1 MSDNTRIAVYYAPN
15 PDSDL
20 WRLASSWIGRDA
32 FTGAEL
38 PLRTDE
44 SIVKFPRHYGF
55 HATLKPP
62 FSLRNGTSIDTVAEA
77 AARFAAGRRSFTMPR
92 LEVSRLGSFL
102 AITEAEPSADLS
114 ALAAD
119 CVRDFEVFREPLTAE
134 EAAARRKGI
143 EDARQLELI
152 ERWGYPYV
160 FDQWKFHMTLTSS
173 LLDRQAL
180 VATHEELS
188 FEFAGVLS
196 QAVVCDAICLFVQ
209 EHRQAPFRVLQRF
222 PFAS

>member
-1 MSDNTRIAVYYAPN
+1 VSDSARIAVYYAPD

-32 FTGAEL
+32 FTGVEL

-62 FSLRNGTSIDTVAEA
+62 FSLRLGTSMDKVVDA
-77 AARFAAGRRSFTMPR
+77 AATFGAGRRSFTMPR
-92 LEVSRLGSFL
+92 LEVTRLGRFL
-102 AITEAEPSADLS
+102 AITEAQPSVELCE
-114 ALAAD
+114 LAAD
-119 CVRDFEVFREPLTAE
+119 CVRDFEVVREPLTIE
-134 EAAARRKGI
+134 QTAARRKGI
-143 EDARQLELI
+143 EDPRQLELI
-152 ERWGYPYV
+152 ETWGYPYV

-173 LLDRQAL
+173 LVDPQVLD
-180 VATHEELS
+180 ATHSKLS
-188 FEFAGVLS
+188 AEFAGVLS
-196 QAVVCDAICLFVQ
+196 QPLVCDAICLFVQ
-209 EHRQAPFRVLQRF
+209 EHREAPFHVLQRF

>member
-1 MSDNTRIAVYYAPN
+1 MSDSTRIAVYYAPN
-15 PDSDL
+15 PNSDL

-38 PLRTDE
+38 PLQTDE
-44 SIVKFPRHYGF
+44 SIIKFPRHYGF

-62 FSLRNGTSIDTVAEA
+62 FALRNGISIDTVAEA
-77 AARFAAGRRSFTMPR
+77 AARFAAGRRSFAMPR
-92 LEVSRLGSFL
+92 LEVSQLGSFL
-102 AITEAEPSADLS
+102 AITAAESSAELS

-143 EDARQLELI
+143 DDPRQLELI

-222 PFAS
+222 PFAP